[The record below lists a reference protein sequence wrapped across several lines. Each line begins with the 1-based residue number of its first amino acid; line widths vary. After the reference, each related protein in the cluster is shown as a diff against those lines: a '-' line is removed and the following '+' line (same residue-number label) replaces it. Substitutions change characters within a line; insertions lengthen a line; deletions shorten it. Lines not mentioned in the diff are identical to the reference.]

1 VVQLSSCLAD
11 YRAGVPVVHLL
22 YDRVLHTSPLLEK
35 TIDRSKKTMIE
46 QESSAPGSVRRL
58 SIKSDID
65 KRARILVVDDDPS
78 IRKTISIILAEAGY
92 AVDTAAN
99 GEEAIAKSDLNFYN
113 IALIDYRLP
122 DMAGT
127 KLLTLLRD
135 SVPRMMKVMVTGFPM
150 LDNAVDAINRGVD
163 GYLAKP
169 VHTEQLLK
177 TIAQLLWKQRKEQEF
192 TEHKVVNY
200 INSRFKLGRTIRRE
214 NETKGTR
221 L

>member
-1 VVQLSSCLAD
+1 
-11 YRAGVPVVHLL
+11 L
-22 YDRVLHTSPLLEK
+22 YVRVLHTSAFQEK
-35 TIDRSKKTMIE
+35 KVVRATKVMSRQDRSSTP
-46 QESSAPGSVRRL
+46 SNARRL
-58 SIKSDID
+58 AVGSDPD

-78 IRKTISIILAEAGY
+78 IRATISVILAQAGY

-127 KLLTLLRD
+127 KLLSLLRD
-135 SVPRMMKVMVTGFPM
+135 TEPRMMKVIVTGFPM

-169 VHTEQLLK
+169 VQTERLLK
-177 TIAQLLWKQRKEQEF
+177 TIAQLLMKQHREQEF
-192 TEHKVVNY
+192 TEKKLVNY
-200 INSRFKLGRTIRRE
+200 VNSRFKLGRTIRRE
-214 NETKGTR
+214 NETKGIR

>member
-1 VVQLSSCLAD
+1 
-11 YRAGVPVVHLL
+11 
-22 YDRVLHTSPLLEK
+22 LEK
-35 TIDRSKKTMIE
+35 TADRSKKAMID
-46 QESSAPGSVRRL
+46 QDQPPASGSVRRL
-58 SIKSDID
+58 PVGSDID
-65 KRARILVVDDDPS
+65 KRARILIVDDDPS
-78 IRKTISIILAEAGY
+78 IRKTVSIILAQAGY

-113 IALIDYRLP
+113 LALIDYRLP

-135 SVPRMMKVMVTGFPM
+135 TVPRMMKVMLTGFPM

-163 GYLAKP
+163 GYLTKP

-177 TIAQLLWKQRKEQEF
+177 TIVHLLGRQRREQEF
-192 TEHKVVNY
+192 TEQKVVNY
-200 INSRFKLGRTIRRE
+200 VNSRFKLGRTIRRQ
-214 NETKGTR
+214 NETKGIR